1 VQLSATTDHFFSIE
15 DSLSKRRLAYTD
27 VGEKNSDILLL
38 CIPGLLETRETFSN
52 LIIKIDADHKFRAV
66 SVDLCGRGDSDPLG
80 ESQNYSMRLYF
91 KDLELLLENL
101 LSNHISKSPQ
111 IHLIG
116 TSMGG
121 LLALYLASMGKRPI
135 SGVILNDVGFSLAWW
150 SIYKLYGKMS
160 KGSKMTSVKPV
171 MDLEQLASEL
181 KVNTRVI
188 QAVQDPSHFDLPFK
202 SDMMGMRFNDL
213 IKKMRH
219 PVSLIHASE
228 SVICTALQ
236 VDEFLKYYPRSQLL
250 EVPKAHHPAP
260 YEDRV
265 CEFVISR
272 VAAPKLQAHG
282 SSSADLKD
290 LSALISDHNDQPEVV
305 DSLNQAISLEP
316 FTQPVTSP
324 FAEQLTLPLFAALDS
339 GIVTDS
345 MEKISE
351 INQEM
356 FAQFTHSA
364 EQLAGGLTDVPGQS
378 SKPEINSK
386 VTVEEVFKSDSL
398 NQKTAPATL
407 NTKSEFSIS
416 GEGLLFKLKTSLS
429 QFFKLKG

>member
-1 VQLSATTDHFFSIE
+1 
-15 DSLSKRRLAYTD
+15 
-27 VGEKNSDILLL
+27 
-38 CIPGLLETRETFSN
+38 
-52 LIIKIDADHKFRAV
+52 
-66 SVDLCGRGDSDPLG
+66 
-80 ESQNYSMRLYF
+80 
-91 KDLELLLENL
+91 
-101 LSNHISKSPQ
+101 
-111 IHLIG
+111 
-116 TSMGG
+116 
-121 LLALYLASMGKRPI
+121 
-135 SGVILNDVGFSLAWW
+135 
-150 SIYKLYGKMS
+150 
-160 KGSKMTSVKPV
+160 
-171 MDLEQLASEL
+171 
-181 KVNTRVI
+181 
-188 QAVQDPSHFDLPFK
+188 
-202 SDMMGMRFNDL
+202 
-213 IKKMRH
+213 
-219 PVSLIHASE
+219 
-228 SVICTALQ
+228 
-236 VDEFLKYYPRSQLL
+236 
-250 EVPKAHHPAP
+250 
-260 YEDRV
+260 
-265 CEFVISR
+265 
-272 VAAPKLQAHG
+272 
-282 SSSADLKD
+282 
-290 LSALISDHNDQPEVV
+290 
-305 DSLNQAISLEP
+305 LNQAISLEP